1 MREFKF
7 IDLFAGI
14 GGFRLALESL
24 GAKCVFSAEIDP
36 HAIQTYKENFNDDPT
51 CDITKLDP
59 KRIPD
64 FDILCA
70 GFPCQAFSISGKQK
84 GFSDTTRGTL
94 FFDICRILKEKQP
107 TAFILE
113 NVQNLEKHDKGNTL
127 FVMINSL
134 NDLGYSVTYK
144 VLNAK
149 DFGVPQN
156 RERIIIIG
164 NKEHKVFIFKKL
176 YKTPVISMYDM
187 LDKDGDFEYLQ
198 AHEYTL
204 LEPKFIKTQAKSGLI
219 FTGYRNKTIR
229 TNGTKDGTNHLSRVH
244 KQPNRIYSSLGIHPT
259 IASQEQSGRYF
270 ILVDGRVRKLTI
282 NECYRFMG
290 FPDNFKKVGSKSKQ
304 YERIGNSICVP
315 MIKEVASEMIKQFF
329 IDDITENP
337 ETEFLEKTYKQAI
350 ALDFNNISLIDYQLD
365 NVKIV
370 VEKEESSKAVFTV
383 LVSSLTYK
391 CLHSEQDVRMHK
403 TELKNGYSGRGFD
416 TKFVTPFL
424 KQKQF
429 LGAMKESGW
438 LTRSLEQAHPFTLDF
453 PGKIQSSRLKDAFL
467 QILNDVEVNGANPL
481 EYLLALFNLSI
492 KAKKDRAVEIINPIT
507 SENKL
512 DIKDVMAILEKHF
525 YYKYNSR
532 GASILP
538 VVALYSVYECM
549 IMELKR
555 FENKKLLEISSHY
568 SSDKNSGNAGDI
580 VVLNSDNSLYEVV
593 EVKFDIEPSLIMLL
607 DAYSKIKPTSIQRYY
622 ILSTK
627 IANDAAV
634 KQINDKIKEIRKEH
648 GCQVIVNGL
657 MQSLKYYLRLL
668 SNTDLF
674 IERYAKNLQKHP
686 EINSEH
692 KVSWNNI
699 VNNMF

>member
-1 MREFKF
+1 
-7 IDLFAGI
+7 
-14 GGFRLALESL
+14 
-24 GAKCVFSAEIDP
+24 
-36 HAIQTYKENFNDDPT
+36 
-51 CDITKLDP
+51 
-59 KRIPD
+59 
-64 FDILCA
+64 
-70 GFPCQAFSISGKQK
+70 
-84 GFSDTTRGTL
+84 
-94 FFDICRILKEKQP
+94 
-107 TAFILE
+107 
-113 NVQNLEKHDKGNTL
+113 
-127 FVMINSL
+127 
-134 NDLGYSVTYK
+134 
-144 VLNAK
+144 
-149 DFGVPQN
+149 
-156 RERIIIIG
+156 
-164 NKEHKVFIFKKL
+164 
-176 YKTPVISMYDM
+176 
-187 LDKDGDFEYLQ
+187 FEYLQ

-492 KAKKDRAVEIINPIT
+492 KAKKI
-507 SENKL
+507 
-512 DIKDVMAILEKHF
+512 
-525 YYKYNSR
+525 
-532 GASILP
+532 
-538 VVALYSVYECM
+538 
-549 IMELKR
+549 
-555 FENKKLLEISSHY
+555 
-568 SSDKNSGNAGDI
+568 
-580 VVLNSDNSLYEVV
+580 
-593 EVKFDIEPSLIMLL
+593 
-607 DAYSKIKPTSIQRYY
+607 
-622 ILSTK
+622 
-627 IANDAAV
+627 
-634 KQINDKIKEIRKEH
+634 
-648 GCQVIVNGL
+648 GL
-657 MQSLKYYLRLL
+657 
-668 SNTDLF
+668 
-674 IERYAKNLQKHP
+674 
-686 EINSEH
+686 
-692 KVSWNNI
+692 
-699 VNNMF
+699 

>member
-24 GAKCVFSAEIDP
+24 GAKCIFSAEIDP

-164 NKEHKVFIFKKL
+164 NKEHKVFSFKKL

>member
-164 NKEHKVFIFKKL
+164 NKEHKVFSFKKL

>member
-164 NKEHKVFIFKKL
+164 NKEHKVFSFKKL

-259 IASQEQSGRYF
+259 IASQE
-270 ILVDGRVRKLTI
+270 
-282 NECYRFMG
+282 
-290 FPDNFKKVGSKSKQ
+290 
-304 YERIGNSICVP
+304 
-315 MIKEVASEMIKQFF
+315 
-329 IDDITENP
+329 
-337 ETEFLEKTYKQAI
+337 
-350 ALDFNNISLIDYQLD
+350 
-365 NVKIV
+365 
-370 VEKEESSKAVFTV
+370 
-383 LVSSLTYK
+383 
-391 CLHSEQDVRMHK
+391 
-403 TELKNGYSGRGFD
+403 
-416 TKFVTPFL
+416 
-424 KQKQF
+424 
-429 LGAMKESGW
+429 
-438 LTRSLEQAHPFTLDF
+438 
-453 PGKIQSSRLKDAFL
+453 
-467 QILNDVEVNGANPL
+467 
-481 EYLLALFNLSI
+481 
-492 KAKKDRAVEIINPIT
+492 
-507 SENKL
+507 
-512 DIKDVMAILEKHF
+512 
-525 YYKYNSR
+525 
-532 GASILP
+532 
-538 VVALYSVYECM
+538 
-549 IMELKR
+549 
-555 FENKKLLEISSHY
+555 
-568 SSDKNSGNAGDI
+568 
-580 VVLNSDNSLYEVV
+580 
-593 EVKFDIEPSLIMLL
+593 
-607 DAYSKIKPTSIQRYY
+607 
-622 ILSTK
+622 
-627 IANDAAV
+627 
-634 KQINDKIKEIRKEH
+634 
-648 GCQVIVNGL
+648 
-657 MQSLKYYLRLL
+657 
-668 SNTDLF
+668 
-674 IERYAKNLQKHP
+674 
-686 EINSEH
+686 
-692 KVSWNNI
+692 
-699 VNNMF
+699 